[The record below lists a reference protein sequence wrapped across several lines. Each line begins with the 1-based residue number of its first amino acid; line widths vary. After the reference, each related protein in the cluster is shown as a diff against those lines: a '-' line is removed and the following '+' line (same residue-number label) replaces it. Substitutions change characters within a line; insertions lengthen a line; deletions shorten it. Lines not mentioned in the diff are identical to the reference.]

1 MTPRRTIKSFRRDT
15 AKRLRANATNAEEVL
30 WRHLRRIP
38 MEGSHF
44 RRQVPIGP
52 YVADFACMAAHLI
65 VEVDGSQHGTEEGQ
79 TRDEVRTK
87 WLEQEGF
94 RVLRFWN
101 NDITNQTEGVLESI
115 YAALYGSPNAPS

>member
-1 MTPRRTIKSFRRDT
+1 
-15 AKRLRANATNAEEVL
+15 
-30 WRHLRRIP
+30 

-115 YAALYGSPNAPS
+115 YAALYGSPNAPSTVLKHKRRLR